1 LVDYNRRNHIKT
13 DGMVNDGILDNL
25 DEVKVYPI
33 EIKTEQDLAR
43 EIVRIVNLSMAQGYN
58 R

>member
-1 LVDYNRRNHIKT
+1 
-13 DGMVNDGILDNL
+13 MVNDWILDNL

-43 EIVRIVNLSMAQGYN
+43 EIARIAKLSMAQGYG
-58 R
+58 